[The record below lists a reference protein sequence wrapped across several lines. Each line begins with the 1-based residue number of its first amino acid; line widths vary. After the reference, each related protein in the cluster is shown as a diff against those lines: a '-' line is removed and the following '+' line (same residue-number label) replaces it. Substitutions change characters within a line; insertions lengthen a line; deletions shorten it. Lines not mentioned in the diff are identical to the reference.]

1 MLISF
6 MRHLKRKTFL
16 HTGFEGKIHDLC
28 PHGKKKKAD
37 EGILLTIINLENT
50 LNAKLTPSL
59 KLRYFQ

>member
-1 MLISF
+1 MIF
-6 MRHLKRKTFL
+6 AHMA
-16 HTGFEGKIHDLC
+16 
-28 PHGKKKKAD
+28 KKKAD